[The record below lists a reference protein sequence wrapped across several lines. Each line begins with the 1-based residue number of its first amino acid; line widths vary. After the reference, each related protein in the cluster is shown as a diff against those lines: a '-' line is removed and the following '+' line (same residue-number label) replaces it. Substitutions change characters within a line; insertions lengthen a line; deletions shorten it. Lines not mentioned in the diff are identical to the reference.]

1 MDKIFK
7 FKTNSNVR
15 VFTYTNTHDRLDFFI
30 PLQWWR
36 RLWCRNIKEKI
47 QIVPKIKALIKLASV
62 IAPTNSQSTN
72 FIPQALKQ
80 RSASTV
86 SIAHSQHRQP
96 EHDQTN
102 DSSSQQ
108 SRQAISLSLS
118 PHSFGLYTPH
128 DTITSK
134 RIAISHELS
143 WHCMFGAG
151 HSPGYPHHIK
161 YVLVAINNNCIRNIY
176 TIHSYKLPPK
186 KMSHPVCVRCLAAWR
201 SARASDVT
209 ITLNYAAC
217 NIEIGQT
224 ICVVYCLSCASRRRR
239 FNALHSLTR

>member
-108 SRQAISLSLS
+108 SRQALSLSLS

-143 WHCMFGAG
+143 WHCMFGARVSSSHKICISCHKQQL
-151 HSPGYPHHIK
+151 HSEYLYNSLLQIAADKNVPSGVCPMFSGVAQCARVRCNYHIK
-161 YVLVAINNNCIRNIY
+161 LCSMQY
-176 TIHSYKLPPK
+176 
-186 KMSHPVCVRCLAAWR
+186 
-201 SARASDVT
+201 
-209 ITLNYAAC
+209 
-217 NIEIGQT
+217 
-224 ICVVYCLSCASRRRR
+224 
-239 FNALHSLTR
+239 